1 MNAEPNKIQIKF
13 DNDKETGVYSNAV
26 SVNMNKNEMVL
37 DFGYILPNV
46 KPTTIK
52 VVSRINL
59 SHQTAENLLKILSNA
74 VLDYKNKQKEAGQ
87 KIE

>member
-74 VLDYKNKQKEAGQ
+74 VLDYKNKQKEAAQ
-87 KIE
+87 KI